1 MEELNK
7 KNIGKNVVVS
17 NVNKLF
23 SNVKVLEDVSLQ
35 IEAGQF
41 ITILGASGCGKTT
54 LLKIIAGFEK
64 PSSGKIFVD
73 GEDITNKKAYL
84 RNIGILFQNYALFPH
99 MTVRQNIAYPLH
111 IRKFSSEEISKSVKK
126 VVEMVELQGLEE
138 RYPSQLSGGQQQRV
152 ALARAVVYNPTVLL
166 LDEPFSALDLKLRH
180 SMQMEI
186 KRLHRK
192 LGITTI
198 SVTHDQEEAMT
209 MSDKI
214 CIIKNGV
221 IQQFDTPEKIYTAP
235 ANSFVADFMG
245 SINLFDCKIIDKQ
258 YAAGNYTYKLM
269 SMNCKK
275 TYVISSDCDYPYKEN
290 SNNFCKLAIRPEQ
303 LFLVN
308 NENAENVFMSKVQ
321 SVIYLGDRLR
331 INLIVD
337 NTLPLTMKTA
347 YQQDINMV
355 AGDTINVGFNQKGP
369 SLIFD

>member
-138 RYPSQLSGGQQQRV
+138 RYP
-152 ALARAVVYNPTVLL
+152 
-166 LDEPFSALDLKLRH
+166 
-180 SMQMEI
+180 
-186 KRLHRK
+186 
-192 LGITTI
+192 
-198 SVTHDQEEAMT
+198 
-209 MSDKI
+209 
-214 CIIKNGV
+214 
-221 IQQFDTPEKIYTAP
+221 
-235 ANSFVADFMG
+235 
-245 SINLFDCKIIDKQ
+245 
-258 YAAGNYTYKLM
+258 
-269 SMNCKK
+269 
-275 TYVISSDCDYPYKEN
+275 
-290 SNNFCKLAIRPEQ
+290 
-303 LFLVN
+303 
-308 NENAENVFMSKVQ
+308 
-321 SVIYLGDRLR
+321 
-331 INLIVD
+331 
-337 NTLPLTMKTA
+337 
-347 YQQDINMV
+347 
-355 AGDTINVGFNQKGP
+355 
-369 SLIFD
+369 